1 MKAFPTLRSAALG
14 ACLAAYATCGAA
26 ADLSQRFMC
35 ATLEA
40 IDCEANQ
47 ACFVGRPA
55 EIGAPA
61 FMRVDLE
68 QKTIGGARLVTPI
81 VSMERKGENLILQ
94 GTEIGYGWTLAV
106 DMKAGKMAATIVNGQ
121 GAFVLFGACT
131 PL

>member
-1 MKAFPTLRSAALG
+1 MRASPILRAAALG
-14 ACLAAYATCGAA
+14 ACVSVCAMPVSA
-26 ADLSQRFMC
+26 ADLSNRFMC

-47 ACFVGRPA
+47 ACFAGRPA

-106 DMKAGKMAATIVNGQ
+106 DLKAGKMAATIVNGQ